1 MCHMTPATAEYG
13 DAEMAEPT
21 RAAPLRSAARSD
33 ETRAALLAAAHDLLA
48 TEGPAALT
56 VRRIAAAAGVSTMN
70 VYSRFGGKD
79 GVLDELFIDGFRRM
93 TDEMV
98 DTPTTD
104 DPIADLRSCGEA
116 YRAFAR
122 RNPTYY
128 SLMFDRTVPDFV
140 PSERAVEAALGS
152 HARVVARVERAMA
165 EGAIERG
172 DPFEVASALW
182 ACDHG
187 LASLEAR
194 TPSTEAHLFDWD
206 AIARRALDA
215 MLRGLAP
222 SGA

>member
-1 MCHMTPATAEYG
+1 MCHMTDDTAEYG
-13 DAEMAEPT
+13 DRTM
-21 RAAPLRSAARSD
+21 AAPTSRPAPRGGARVD
-33 ETRAALLAAAHDLLA
+33 DTRQALLAAAHDLLA

-56 VRRIAAAAGVSTMN
+56 VRRIATAAGVSTMN

-98 DTPTTD
+98 NAPTTD
-104 DPIADLRSCGEA
+104 DALADLQACGEA

-165 EGAIERG
+165 AGVIERG

-194 TPSTEAHLFDWD
+194 TPSTEEHLFDWD
-206 AIARRALDA
+206 AIASRAMQA

-222 SGA
+222 RDG